1 MKVKNGSVV
10 IIVLIIMTALVALTH
25 SALRTSSYL
34 MLLARDRQLYEKKYQ
49 IDVKT
54 P

>member
-1 MKVKNGSVV
+1 MKVKSGSIV
-10 IIVLIIMTALVALTH
+10 IIVLILMTALVALTH

-34 MLLARDRQLYEKKYQ
+34 ILLARDRELYEKKYQ
-49 IDVKT
+49 TDVKT